1 MFDTSTPNDDRGIP
15 ISRNALAPLEFSRGF
30 LWGVS
35 TAAHQVEGNSQ
46 NQWSDWEA
54 AGHIRSGDSCGSA
67 CDWWNNAER
76 DFDLASNMGLNA
88 MRFSVDWSRIE
99 PQEGEWDLAALR
111 RYREMLDGLV
121 QRGICP
127 MICLHHFTH
136 PRWFEQKGAFLT
148 PDAPGTL

>member
-1 MFDTSTPNDDRGIP
+1 MPSTPDDDSAI
-15 ISRNALAPLEFSRGF
+15 NASGKVIRPLEFAKDF

-54 AGHIRSGDSCGSA
+54 AGHIRSGDACGIA

-76 DFDLASNMGLNA
+76 DFDLVHDMGLNA
-88 MRFSVDWSRIE
+88 LRFSVDWSRIE
-99 PQEGEWDLAALR
+99 PQEGKWDMAALQ
-111 RYREMLDGLV
+111 RYRQMLDGLA

-127 MICLHHFTH
+127 IICLHHFTH
-136 PRWFEQKGAFLT
+136 PQMVRSEGRFFKLRCS
-148 PDAPGTL
+148 GTL